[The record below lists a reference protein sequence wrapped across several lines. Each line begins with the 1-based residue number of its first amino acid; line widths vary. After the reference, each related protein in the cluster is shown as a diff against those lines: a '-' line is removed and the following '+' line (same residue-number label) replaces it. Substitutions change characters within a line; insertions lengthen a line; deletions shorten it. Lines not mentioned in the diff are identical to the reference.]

1 VGASDTYTRSLFSF
15 PSCFYFLPLKTAV
28 FFSLHLPFFF
38 LLENVARFTSNNK
51 KNSALNQERK
61 AVERVAA

>member
-15 PSCFYFLPLKTAV
+15 PSCFYFLPQKQP